1 MLYNREAVR
10 SVVVDERNSTSVVS
24 SGAVMSSAVT
34 FDKVLVL
41 DTVTFDKALLP
52 DTLTVVRLA
61 SWVTVKVLVVNAA
74 AIRSDRSLTES
85 LITSK
90 IRSTCLERKFFF
102 AKSSVSIASVLVS
115 IVRSSTTSRMIVV
128 GLVVYWLVVWVM
140 VLVGVVGLT
149 WGGGW
154 AVIGGGVDG
163 GVDGVG

>member
-1 MLYNREAVR
+1 VLYNREAVR

-24 SGAVMSSAVT
+24 SGAVMASAVT
-34 FDKVLVL
+34 LASVLL
-41 DTVTFDKALLP
+41 SDTVRVER
-52 DTLTVVRLA
+52 VV

-128 GLVVYWLVVWVM
+128 GLVVYWLVVWVV